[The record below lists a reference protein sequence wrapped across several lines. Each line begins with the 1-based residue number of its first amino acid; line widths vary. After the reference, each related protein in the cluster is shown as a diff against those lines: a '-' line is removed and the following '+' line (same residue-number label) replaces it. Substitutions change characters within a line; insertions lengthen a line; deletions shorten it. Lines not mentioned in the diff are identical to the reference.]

1 MQNGQTTAT
10 PRQIGVIRSYDEL
23 IEAIRARILELN
35 TTGESVDYVAGLPL
49 RYCAKLLAPQRVRTI
64 GSKSLAPLLGAL
76 GLALVVVE
84 DEEQLARIRHRL
96 EPRKKKAI
104 EMRSAMRPDAKP
116 TNGWGLWMNAM
127 RCLALSDAQRSAS
140 ARHAAKMRWRRKH
153 AAKIAAAAR
162 WHKHRAVLRTGTI

>member
-1 MQNGQTTAT
+1 MQNDQAAT
-10 PRQIGVIRSYDEL
+10 PRQLGVVRSYDEL
-23 IEAIRARILELN
+23 IEAIRNRILDLN

-49 RYCAKLLAPQRVRTI
+49 RYCAKLLAPQRIRTI

-76 GLALVVVE
+76 GLALVVIE

-96 EPRKKKAI
+96 EPRKKKAV

-127 RCLALSDAQRSAS
+127 RCLALSDQQRSAS
-140 ARHAAKMRWRRKH
+140 ARHAAQVRWRRH
-153 AAKIAAAAR
+153 RQAALR
-162 WHKHRAVLRTGTI
+162 QRTGTI